1 MHKFQIG
8 FCIQGW
14 EETVDAAISHLLKT
28 CLSKS
33 SKEQA
38 LNLSSQL
45 SIPKDTSRLKK
56 HITLL
61 CDRLAK
67 GGRLCLSTDAAAPQT
82 MVMPGKSSIHAP
94 KTQLYFGQ
102 IKGMCLWLY
111 LGFTFH
117 IKVMIAKKIAFTF
130 PLRYPRVTTW
140 INILGVFAC

>member
-1 MHKFQIG
+1 MIG

-14 EETVDAAISHLLKT
+14 EEMVDAAISHLLKT

-67 GGRLCLSTDAAAPQT
+67 GGRLCLSTDAVAPQT
-82 MVMPGKSSIHAP
+82 MVMPGKSLIHAP
-94 KTQLYFGQ
+94 ET
-102 IKGMCLWLY
+102 
-111 LGFTFH
+111 
-117 IKVMIAKKIAFTF
+117 
-130 PLRYPRVTTW
+130 
-140 INILGVFAC
+140 